1 MPRENLL
8 GVGLFPNG
16 LFNNPVNNMNGVGPT
31 LLNNNNPNYVNAN
44 QLATVRDRMFHAIFH
59 RMALAYAR
67 TFPKPVR
74 RLLEWLFLLK
84 VVYKPANLST
94 LKIMFVSFL
103 RLWQHFS
110 CFFTSTSYFLELQ

>member
-1 MPRENLL
+1 MPRDNIIF

-16 LFNNPVNNMNGVGPT
+16 LPLFNNNVPRNNMNGTGPT

-74 RLLEWLFLLK
+74 RLLEWVFLLK
-84 VVYKPANLST
+84 V
-94 LKIMFVSFL
+94 F
-103 RLWQHFS
+103 
-110 CFFTSTSYFLELQ
+110 